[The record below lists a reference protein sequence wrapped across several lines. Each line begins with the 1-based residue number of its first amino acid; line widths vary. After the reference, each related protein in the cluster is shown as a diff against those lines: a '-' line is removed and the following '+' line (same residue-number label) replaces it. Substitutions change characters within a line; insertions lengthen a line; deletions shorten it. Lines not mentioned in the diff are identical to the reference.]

1 MSEQICY
8 PQVKNIGLRGI
19 PVADS
24 KISIVNGVKGELQ
37 YRGFSIE
44 DLARQSSFE
53 EVIHLLIFGKL
64 PTRTELDRLTSELQ
78 AARELN
84 PRVLSAL
91 TMRSVTAL
99 PMDILQGSVPL
110 LADEDPDL
118 GDVSKE
124 SFQRQAVRLIAK
136 LATVLA
142 AWNRIR
148 QGLEPVPPS
157 NDLGHA
163 ANFLYMLSNKI
174 PSPHMDA
181 ALDTC
186 LVLHAD
192 HTFNASTFAAR
203 EVASTRAH
211 MYASVT
217 AAIGA
222 LSGELHGGA
231 NTRVME
237 MIMEIGSVDKVTDY
251 VKNKLDNHERIMGM
265 GHAVYKTIDPRAP
278 ILLEMSKKLGNQST
292 EQHWLELT
300 EEVCKVTQAELKA
313 RKGRKIYPNVDF
325 YSGAAYSQM
334 GIETD
339 FFTPMFAISRV
350 AGWCAHIIEERF
362 AEAQEKP
369 ALYRPKAE
377 YIGNYC
383 GAKGCRFTPIGKR
396 PS

>member
-1 MSEQICY
+1 MSEQVCY

-19 PVADS
+19 PVADT

-37 YRGFSIE
+37 YRGFSIQ
-44 DLARQSSFE
+44 DLAEQSTFE
-53 EVIHLLIFGKL
+53 EVIYLLLFGKL
-64 PTRTELDRLTSELQ
+64 PTQTELAQLSTELQ
-78 AARELN
+78 SARVLN
-84 PRVLSAL
+84 SRILSAL
-91 TMRSVTAL
+91 SMRPVTAQ
-99 PMDILQGSVPL
+99 PMDVLQGAVPL

-118 GDVSKE
+118 NDVSKE
-124 SFQRQAVRLIAK
+124 SFQRQAIRLIAR

-148 QGLEPVPPS
+148 RGLDPVTPKD
-157 NDLGHA
+157 DLDHA
-163 ANFLYMLSNKI
+163 ANFLAMLSDTI
-174 PSPHMDA
+174 PTPHMA
-181 ALDTC
+181 ATLDTC

-231 NTRVME
+231 NTKVME
-237 MIMEIGSVDKVTDY
+237 MIMEIGSVEKVADF
-251 VKNKLDNHERIMGM
+251 VKHKLDRHERIMGM
-265 GHAVYKTIDPRAP
+265 GHAVYQTLDPRAP
-278 ILLEMSKKLGNQST
+278 ILLEMSKELGNQSA
-292 EQHWLELT
+292 EKQWLEIT
-300 EEVCKVTQAELKA
+300 EEVCRVTQAELKA
-313 RKGRKIYPNVDF
+313 RKAKKIYPNVDF

-334 GIETD
+334 GIDTD

-350 AGWCAHIIEERF
+350 AGWCAHVIEERF
-362 AEAQEKP
+362 AEAQGKP

-377 YIGNYC
+377 YIGSYC
-383 GAKGCRFTPIGKR
+383 GAEGCSFTPLEKR
-396 PS
+396 PA